1 MVAISSSMAPAS
13 SPLKPPSLHQSSLLD
28 IPPILTSSPNHTH
41 LTKKEFDDELEELI
55 NFDDDV
61 KDGNKLNLSS
71 DSLDK
76 LLESPEHAGEKKE
89 ATASR
94 QLFSK
99 ENDEQTATK
108 LSDLPGLS
116 ANLGMSPKLD
126 TAVESAVDNDPL
138 LSVLNG
144 SSKRLFGVPP
154 LNSIKKNSGLSEL
167 PPIGGAPGGAKKTGG
182 VQNSSSAT
190 EPKVENSQLSERKPG
205 NILSVPKQQSSD
217 ILFSTEVPNY
227 PEDFDDERSSNHSV
241 TASMLEVY
249 N

>member
-1 MVAISSSMAPAS
+1 MVPAS
-13 SPLKPPSLHQSSLLD
+13 TPLKPPSLHQSSLVD

-41 LTKKEFDDELEELI
+41 LNKKEFDDELEELI
-55 NFDDDV
+55 NFDDNS

-76 LLESPEHAGEKKE
+76 LLESPEHAGEKKQ

-94 QLFSK
+94 QLFAK
-99 ENDEQTATK
+99 ESDKQKATK

-126 TAVESAVDNDPL
+126 TAVESAVDDDPL

-154 LNSIKKNSGLSEL
+154 LNLTKKNSGLGEL
-167 PPIGGAPGGAKKTGG
+167 PPIGGGPGGAKKTGG
-182 VQNSSSAT
+182 IQISNNSAT
-190 EPKVENSQLSERKPG
+190 ELKVENLQLSERKPG
-205 NILSVPKQQSSD
+205 NIPSIPKQQSSD
-217 ILFSTEVPNY
+217 IFSTEVPNY
-227 PEDFDDERSSNHSV
+227 SEDFDDERSVANHSV
-241 TASMLEVY
+241 TGSA
-249 N
+249 